1 MINWDV
7 MLMDAGAANALSH
20 FGLAFGAALIVLLF
34 TVPFALR
41 RIKRLQADLDRAS
54 AELRETTGFL
64 SRFSNGIWQSDG
76 VDGVMHAAAL
86 NVAERVDAE
95 SVGIYE
101 MVDGELHGIG
111 VCGPYPLV
119 HGIDKPLLTP
129 YEQLLDAMRRERY
142 EAKSS
147 LFGKLMKDQQR
158 ELVPDASVDP
168 RFSEFPSNGAACIL
182 SDILETDV
190 PESYFLSIAAM
201 RKISSN
207 SSPDRKDSEFTIQ
220 AELPALNVPAPVDG
234 AVKQDCTS

>member
-1 MINWDV
+1 
-7 MLMDAGAANALSH
+7 
-20 FGLAFGAALIVLLF
+20 
-34 TVPFALR
+34 
-41 RIKRLQADLDRAS
+41 
-54 AELRETTGFL
+54 
-64 SRFSNGIWQSDG
+64 
-76 VDGVMHAAAL
+76 MHAAAL

-168 RFSEFPSNGAACIL
+168 RFSEFPNSNTLRSVMLVPLISDGVLTGAIHGGLRGGQVHHAPHQ
-182 SDILETDV
+182 SR
-190 PESYFLSIAAM
+190 PRAHAAQ
-201 RKISSN
+201 
-207 SSPDRKDSEFTIQ
+207 P
-220 AELPALNVPAPVDG
+220 
-234 AVKQDCTS
+234 